1 MLINSNEYLNIVE
14 SIQQEIRTAQYRATI
29 SVNQEL
35 LILCRSIDNVISSHK
50 TWYIFLLHLQ
60 QDTYPLSSP
69 LQYRTYTGDIVM
81 NRERNGRRL
90 QILLEFWGKL
100 WYGKHRLRNAVQRG
114 APWRRAQ
121 IDDETR
127 LRGSPCSGLRGF
139 Q

>member
-35 LILCRSIDNVISSHK
+35 LILCRSIDKVISSHK

-60 QDTYPLSSP
+60 QYTYPLSSP

-81 NRERNGRRL
+81 NR
-90 QILLEFWGKL
+90 
-100 WYGKHRLRNAVQRG
+100 
-114 APWRRAQ
+114 
-121 IDDETR
+121 
-127 LRGSPCSGLRGF
+127 
-139 Q
+139 